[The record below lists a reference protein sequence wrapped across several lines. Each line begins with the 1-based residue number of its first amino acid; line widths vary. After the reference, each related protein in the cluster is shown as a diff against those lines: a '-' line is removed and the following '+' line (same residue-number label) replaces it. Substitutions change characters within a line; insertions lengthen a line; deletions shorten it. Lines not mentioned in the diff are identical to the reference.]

1 VLVTGPSG
9 CGKSTLFRALAGIWP
24 FGSGTIERPDA
35 SRCLFLPQ
43 KPYLPIG
50 SLRAAIAYPSAAD
63 AFADD
68 AVRARLR
75 ACDLAQLEGR
85 LDEVDH
91 WEQRLSPGE
100 QQRLAF
106 ARALLHAPSWLF
118 LDEASSA
125 LDAETETTLYALLEQ
140 ELPQTTWIS
149 IGHRVSI
156 ERFHRRRLAF
166 GRGGLDSKSLAGAA
180 SVPA

>member
-1 VLVTGPSG
+1 
-9 CGKSTLFRALAGIWP
+9 
-24 FGSGTIERPDA
+24 
-35 SRCLFLPQ
+35 
-43 KPYLPIG
+43 
-50 SLRAAIAYPSAAD
+50 
-63 AFADD
+63 
-68 AVRARLR
+68 
-75 ACDLAQLEGR
+75 
-85 LDEVDH
+85 
-91 WEQRLSPGE
+91 RLSPGE

-166 GRGGLDSKSLAGAA
+166 SRGGLDSKSLAGAVSA
-180 SVPA
+180 PA